1 MTGETVVRSQLSTVF
16 PEMFQGATVI
26 VLTPAGEDLHGAAEA
41 AWAIA
46 RAVARSD
53 RRVALVDLSL
63 TARALEPAAGQE
75 SQAEPAKDEG
85 IVEAFLHGVSLQ
97 RVVRQMDV
105 SGLFF
110 IGVGAEAHN
119 PVEIWN
125 SQRWDRITRGF
136 AEEGA
141 LLLLFVPPKALQ
153 HLRPHP
159 DRLITLGTITDLEIS
174 SAIGR
179 VTSSGVAVTHLIPDP
194 PAQEIAPASVA
205 LWSSH
210 IAKHR
215 RGRSRVKRTAI
226 MGLVLATLAAVGFFF
241 RKARPAPSPEPAPT
255 ADTTTPP
262 PQTTEPVPTPPAPQP
277 EAASSAIADDTLFY
291 SVQVASF
298 KTQARA
304 IEHAQG
310 YETRGWPT
318 TLTPVRLGLQGVWYR
333 VMVGAFASPGAA
345 DAALRR
351 FYRLEVLDRP
361 NGTILRTPH
370 MISLA
375 LHADSTS
382 ASAEVARLRAAEIPA
397 YIVRSSDGFRVV
409 VGAFETPEQASLM
422 DSIIS
427 IGGIRGTLT
436 SRVGRS
442 R

>member
-1 MTGETVVRSQLSTVF
+1 MTAETVVRSQLSTVF
-16 PEMFQGATVI
+16 PEQFQGATVI
-26 VLTPAGEDLHGAAEA
+26 VLTPAGKDLAWAAEA

-46 RAVARSD
+46 RAVARRD

-63 TARALEPAAGQE
+63 TERALEPGTSQE
-75 SQAEPAKDEG
+75 SEREPQNEEG

-97 RVVRQMDV
+97 QVVRQMDV
-105 SGLFF
+105 PGLFF
-110 IGVGAEAHN
+110 IGVGAEPHN
-119 PVEIWN
+119 LVEIWS

-159 DRLITLGTITDLEIS
+159 DRLITLGTITDLEVS
-174 SAIGR
+174 SATGR
-179 VTSSGVAVTHLIPDP
+179 VASSGVGVTHLIPDP
-194 PAQEIAPASVA
+194 PAQEISPASVA

-226 MGLVLATLAAVGFFF
+226 MGLVLATLVAVGFFL
-241 RKARPAPSPEPAPT
+241 RRARPVQPPEPAPA
-255 ADTTTPP
+255 ADTMTSA
-262 PQTTEPVPTPPAPQP
+262 PQTTAPVPTPPATQP
-277 EAASSAIADDTLFY
+277 VATRSGSADDTLFY

-298 KTQARA
+298 KTQTRA
-304 IEHAQG
+304 IEHARA

-333 VMVGAFASPGAA
+333 VMVGAFGSPVAA
-345 DAALRR
+345 DTALRR
-351 FYRLEVLDRP
+351 FYRLELLDRP

-370 MISLA
+370 MISLD
-375 LHADSTS
+375 LHSDS
-382 ASAEVARLRAAEIPA
+382 ASGAAEVARLRAAEIPA
-397 YIVRSSDGFRVV
+397 YIVRSSDGYRVV

-427 IGGIRGTLT
+427 SGGIRGTLS
-436 SRVGRS
+436 SRVGR
-442 R
+442 RR